1 MDQMPL
7 GMEVSLGPGNT
18 MLDGD
23 IALQSP
29 HGKGHRSLPHF
40 LRPYKPR
47 PMSVVAKWPDGSD
60 HLVRRLEVCLGP
72 GDKFCGDPAS
82 PSHGKGLSS
91 PHFSAHFAL
100 AGSTISA
107 TAELLLHG

>member
-60 HLVRRLEVCLGP
+60 HLVRRMEVCLGP
-72 GDKFCGDPAS
+72 DDKFCGDPAS
-82 PSHGKGLSS
+82 PPTERGTAAPTFRPTLLWQGQPSQQLLSS
-91 PHFSAHFAL
+91 C
-100 AGSTISA
+100 
-107 TAELLLHG
+107 